1 MRILLVAPQKRTDVS
16 GNSVTAARWRSILA
30 GLGHRVTPAP
40 PGRRPT
46 DADLLVAL
54 HARRSADAVAAFRS
68 AHPDRPVVLAL
79 TGTDLYRDLESS
91 EEARRSV
98 RLADRFVVL
107 QPRGREALPPGVR
120 ERTHVVRQSAEPP
133 ADPPPR
139 PDDHVAALVMAHL
152 RPVKDPLRAAEAARL
167 LPSRSRLRVRHLGA
181 ALDEDLADRAR
192 RETVTNPR
200 YEWCGA
206 RPRPEAL
213 RTLAGSHLLI
223 LSSRLEG
230 GANVVSEAI
239 VCGVPVL
246 SSRIDGSVGMLGE
259 DYPGYF
265 PVGDTAALADLLV
278 RAERNDGGLYDRLAG
293 RIRALQSDYTP
304 EREREAWAEVL
315 RDLP

>member
-1 MRILLVAPQKRTDVS
+1 MRILLVAPEKRTDVS
-16 GNSVTAARWRSILA
+16 GNSVTAERWRSIL
-30 GLGHRVTPAP
+30 GELGHRVTSAAP
-40 PGRRPT
+40 EGAPT

-54 HARRSADAVAAFRS
+54 HARRSADAVAAFRD

-79 TGTDLYRDLESS
+79 TGTDLYRDLGSS

-98 RLADRFVVL
+98 RLADRLVVL
-107 QPRGREALPPGVR
+107 QPRAREVLPPGVW
-120 ERTHVVRQSAEPP
+120 ERTHVIPQSAEPP

-139 PDDHVAALVMAHL
+139 PADHVAALVMAHL

-181 ALDEDLADRAR
+181 ALDEDLAERAR
-192 RETVTNPR
+192 RETAANPR
-200 YEWCGA
+200 YEWCGV

-213 RTLAGSHLLI
+213 RTLSASHLLI

-278 RAERNDGGLYDRLAG
+278 RAEHNHRGLYDRLAD
-293 RIRALQSDYTP
+293 RIRALAPDHAP
-304 EREREAWAEVL
+304 EREREAWAEAL
-315 RDLP
+315 RELA